1 MNEPPAGPNPPGGEV
16 RIPSRSSLEVTYPP
30 GEEGRAFERLDA
42 VVILPTLNEEEGLA
56 RTFESLRL
64 DELRSRGW
72 RVAPVVIDGGSTDR
86 TLEVARAK
94 GLAVLHQ
101 RSRGKG
107 AAVREA
113 LEWVGEQGVPYA
125 LVMDADCTYPPEMIG
140 PALSLLRTGSHL
152 VVGVRS
158 PVRTR
163 PVSPRD
169 IMHRVGN
176 ALLNWMATQVSRQN
190 VLDLCSGFYAVDL
203 TTHLH
208 EGLAATGFEIE
219 SEMFLKAFRTGLRV
233 VQIPIRYRLRV
244 GTAKLRAL
252 PDGGRI
258 FASILRSP
266 QRHPRRAAPLG
277 TASLVHGLLSACF
290 VHGNRELVVL
300 THPKRQAE
308 AERLVRS
315 LEGTVFA
322 HTLVVAEPTEL
333 QPGTLGSFERALA
346 TAWPHAAVV
355 HLEGPASPDGS
366 VGATAMYLPN
376 TRRTIRLELDPT
388 PMSVPAGVPPSI
400 RGVARSGGRAAVAAP
415 RVTRYLSSLQ
425 SVTPAL
431 DSTGFVKE
439 MTLHGANGL
448 KGRVVAVADAPPAPS
463 YPLPFLTP
471 EDRSTGGSST

>member
-1 MNEPPAGPNPPGGEV
+1 V
-16 RIPSRSSLEVTYPP
+16 RIPSRSNLEVTYPL
-30 GEEGRAFERLDA
+30 GEGASTFERLDA

-72 RVAPVVIDGGSTDR
+72 RVAPVIIDGGSTDR
-86 TLEVARAK
+86 TLDVARAK
-94 GLAVLHQ
+94 GLVVLHQ

-113 LEWVGEQGVPYA
+113 LEWVGEKGVPYA

-158 PVRTR
+158 PVRSR

-169 IMHRVGN
+169 IVHRVGN
-176 ALLNWMATQVSRQN
+176 ALLNWMATQASRQN

-203 TTHLH
+203 RTQLH

-219 SEMFLKAFRTGLRV
+219 SEMFLKAFRSGLRV

-266 QRHPRRAAPLG
+266 RRHPRREAPPG
-277 TASLVHGLLSACF
+277 AGSLPHALLSACF

-300 THPKRQAE
+300 THPTRQAE
-308 AERLVRS
+308 AERLVSS

-322 HTLVVAEPTEL
+322 HTLVVAEPTDP
-333 QPGTLGSFERALA
+333 QTGPLGAFERALA

-355 HLEGPASPDGS
+355 HLEGPGTPDRP

-388 PMSVPAGVPPSI
+388 PVPPPAGGPARMKGAS
-400 RGVARSGGRAAVAAP
+400 RSGGQAPAVTP

-448 KGRVVAVADAPPAPS
+448 KGRAVAVAESAPS
-463 YPLPFLTP
+463 PIYPLPFLTP